1 MAKIEQEFLA
11 REHPTERAFQA
22 RPFMPR
28 GPAHDLGLAR
38 IDGARFYTPEF
49 MQQEWDS
56 IWTKTWQIAC
66 RTAELATPGSYFV
79 HELGK
84 ESFLFVCG
92 DDNQIRGFYN
102 VCQHRGNRLCQ
113 AERGE
118 LSHFTC
124 PFHGWQWNRDGTLK
138 QVADPQYFK
147 QFAGGVPADELG
159 LT

>member
-79 HELGK
+79 HETPP
-84 ESFLFVCG
+84 ETMHPRFLSADAAIAHYQRPQTAEVVFSLC
-92 DDNQIRGFYN
+92 
-102 VCQHRGNRLCQ
+102 RL
-113 AERGE
+113 
-118 LSHFTC
+118 
-124 PFHGWQWNRDGTLK
+124 
-138 QVADPQYFK
+138 
-147 QFAGGVPADELG
+147 
-159 LT
+159 